1 MDKAPM
7 DDLIVRTGDM
17 RMTSMRDNVSGI
29 STFHLNSDLVVTAFN
44 PSTKSIGMAR
54 ACDAET
60 VRGFINDMIAAMT
73 GDYMPPLQVRII
85 GGRDTPAC
93 HANLEKIIEAI
104 RMADAGRDLVNLVAC
119 DANDRP
125 HPESFRILSF
135 SGRTVATS

>member
-1 MDKAPM
+1 M
-7 DDLIVRTGDM
+7 DDLIVKTGDM
-17 RMTSMRDNVSGI
+17 RTTSMRGNVSGI
-29 STFHLNSDLVVTAFN
+29 STFHLDSDLAVTAFD

-60 VRGFINDMIAAMT
+60 LRVFINDMIAGMA
-73 GDYMPPLQVRII
+73 GDHMPPLQVRIV

-104 RMADAGRDLVNLVAC
+104 RQADADRDLVNLVAC

-125 HPESFRILSF
+125 HPESFRILS
-135 SGRTVATS
+135 SDGRTVAVS

>member
-1 MDKAPM
+1 M
-7 DDLIVRTGDM
+7 DDVIVKSGDIH
-17 RMTSMRDNVSGI
+17 MTSMRDNVSGI
-29 STFHLNSDLVVTAFN
+29 STFHMDSDLVVTAFN

-54 ACDAET
+54 ACDAQA
-60 VRGFINDMIAAMT
+60 VRAFINGMISAMT

-104 RMADAGRDLVNLVAC
+104 RDADAGRDLVNLVAC

-125 HPESFRILSF
+125 HPDSFRILSF
-135 SGRTVATS
+135 NGRTVAVS